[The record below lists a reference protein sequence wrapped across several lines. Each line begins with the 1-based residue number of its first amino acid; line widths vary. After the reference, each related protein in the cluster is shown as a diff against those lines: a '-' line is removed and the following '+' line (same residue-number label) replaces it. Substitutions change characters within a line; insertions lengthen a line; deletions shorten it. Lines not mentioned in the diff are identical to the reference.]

1 MRLQYRRLL
10 SCFLL
15 VTFTGISLLGE
26 GLHWLT
32 PETEHHHHHCHGLC
46 TYAHDSHHANHDD
59 DDAHLAC
66 HSDECDD
73 LAMCEPVFSTS
84 QAFVSENDC
93 DAHVCKICAYLFQF
107 VSEPIEV
114 SAPVEWQPLVVFV
127 PNLRT
132 FIYSSS
138 SVRTHAPR
146 GPPVLG

>member
-32 PETEHHHHHCHGLC
+32 PETEHHHHHFHGLC
-46 TYAHDSHHANHDD
+46 TYAHESHRANHNGH
-59 DDAHLAC
+59 DAHFARHSHAC
-66 HSDECDD
+66 ADR
-73 LAMCEPVFSTS
+73 AVCESVLSTR
-84 QAFVSENDC
+84 QVVVSENDV
-93 DAHVCKICAYLFQF
+93 DVHVCKICAYLFQI

-114 SAPVEWQPLVVFV
+114 SAPLGWQPLVVFV

-132 FIYSSS
+132 FIFSSS
-138 SVRTHAPR
+138 ALHSHAPR
-146 GPPVLG
+146 GPPVLA